1 MTNRTFWYFP
11 SPGIKKLVIVVVNII
26 IIIIINS
33 KAAGLC
39 LQYVLCT
46 VYLPLGTLPLWAII
60 ETLIP
65 VYFSLDVSHAAA
77 FGIM

>member
-11 SPGIKKLVIVVVNII
+11 SPGLKKLVIVVVI

-33 KAAGLC
+33 KAVGLC
-39 LQYVLCT
+39 LQYALCT